1 MTMEKI
7 KDVQGLLM
15 EAMTNFAIA
24 EKAGDFFTSGYYM
37 GRVHSYLDV
46 LGGYTMLNSP
56 WYGLWRKVFGRTL

>member
-24 EKAGDFFTSGYYM
+24 DKAGDLFTSGYYM

-56 WYGLWRKVFGRTL
+56 WHSLWRQVFASTL

>member
-24 EKAGDFFTSGYYM
+24 EKDGDLFTSGYYM

-56 WYGLWRKVFGRTL
+56 WYGLWRKVFVQSF

>member
-24 EKAGDFFTSGYYM
+24 EKAGDCFTSGYYM
-37 GRVHSYLDV
+37 GRVIE
-46 LGGYTMLNSP
+46 GGE
-56 WYGLWRKVFGRTL
+56 FDD

>member
-7 KDVQGLLM
+7 KDVQGLLI

-24 EKAGDFFTSGYYM
+24 EKAGDSFTSGYYM

-56 WYGLWRKVFGRTL
+56 WYSLWRKVFAQTF